1 MNINVLYEMI
11 IRNVRDQGKTRM
23 ISVKLSNFYYF
34 KVKVACLHWL
44 VSIFALFIVSLF
56 FLTIV

>member
-34 KVKVACLHWL
+34 KVKEPVY
-44 VSIFALFIVSLF
+44 IG
-56 FLTIV
+56 

>member
-1 MNINVLYEMI
+1 MNINVLSEMI

-56 FLTIV
+56 F